1 MRAGG
6 FMTRNPPSRC
16 PTGGICGFISPSLSP
31 AYFPFINLF
40 IFKHNPGYP
49 AKHKMSQKCQKL
61 KKNMGKINFLI
72 IDFNST
78 YLLNFNN

>member
-31 AYFPFINLF
+31 AYFSFINLF
-40 IFKHNPGYP
+40 IFKHNP

-61 KKNMGKINFLI
+61 KENMGKINFLI